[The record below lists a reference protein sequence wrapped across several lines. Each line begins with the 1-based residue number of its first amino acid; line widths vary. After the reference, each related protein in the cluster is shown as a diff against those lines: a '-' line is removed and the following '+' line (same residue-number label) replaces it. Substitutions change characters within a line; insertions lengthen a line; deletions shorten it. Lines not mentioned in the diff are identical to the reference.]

1 MQKSNVHFNQ
11 FSSHISSFLDFFL
24 FIELLAYSEI
34 VADTFGIKKATFMN
48 FLVFDFD
55 DQSLIFSYFKFL
67 NNSSL
72 TPIAFNGFENSLFE
86 KFEKFP
92 KK

>member
-1 MQKSNVHFNQ
+1 
-11 FSSHISSFLDFFL
+11 
-24 FIELLAYSEI
+24 
-34 VADTFGIKKATFMN
+34 MN